1 MVSILASVCNTVP
14 STAPGPRRWQDKS
27 NVTSPPRPTAT
38 AILSLH
44 LSVPSL
50 SPNRWCRALLIFH
63 YHFLNLV
70 TSRVSDFHWSPAVL
84 NPEGWGFSPSLF
96 IAGAIHQFTL
106 GLKVSHCPDGFK
118 SLFKSFPSFYFLR
131 LQMCSFSPSLLP
143 SLPPPTPTS
152 LRRFPLS
159 SLQSQ

>member
-1 MVSILASVCNTVP
+1 MP

-27 NVTSPPRPTAT
+27 NVTSLPRPTAT

-50 SPNRWCRALLIFH
+50 SPNGWCRALLIFH

-70 TSRVSDFHWSPAVL
+70 TS
-84 NPEGWGFSPSLF
+84 PSLRF
-96 IAGAIHQFTL
+96 SLVSCCVKSRRMRVLTL
-106 GLKVSHCPDGFK
+106 PFHCWRNSSVHSWSQSKSSPDGFK
-118 SLFKSFPSFYFLR
+118 SLFKPFPSFYFLQ

-143 SLPPPTPTS
+143 SLPPPKPAS
-152 LRRFPLS
+152 LRGFPLS